1 MLSRAHTPMQAC
13 HGSSTDLLR
22 LIRVTGVLLW
32 LRLPSHSC
40 RPATDRRPAAHGE
53 RRLFGDGPAGGRLRL
68 PLMHVLGAEA
78 AEDSKWGALL
88 PEEINPRVDEL
99 NALID
104 QLRNCA
110 VVPLRMPRE
119 PSHFEPDGL
128 HLSEHTGY
136 PVLLAQLAAHVPPL
150 ASNAK

>member
-1 MLSRAHTPMQAC
+1 MQAC
-13 HGSSTDLLR
+13 RGSPTYCALYYGHR
-22 LIRVTGVLLW
+22 RVLLW
-32 LRLPSHSC
+32 LQACVPMDAGLQRIVDLLRAASGASSVTG
-40 RPATDRRPAAHGE
+40 RPAPIYVCHC
-53 RRLFGDGPAGGRLRL
+53 
-68 PLMHVLGAEA
+68 MHVLGAEA

-104 QLRNCA
+104 QLRDCA

-150 ASNAK
+150 ASSVR